1 MSENRLPR
9 SYEYHQV
16 PAPWIQINL
25 LKLLAQLGADDQS
38 ASEHMYE
45 VLLQTLQRAEKH
57 RNNAGYAVLY
67 EAIMS
72 ITRIR
77 ANNSLLEAAAN
88 SIGQLL
94 RVRNHNLKYLGIQAL
109 AAIVRV
115 APRFVGPHQME
126 VIECLESTDE
136 SIKRKTLDLLYRM
149 TNTKN
154 VVVIVAKLIEY
165 LQNTVA
171 TDELVRA
178 ELVSRINEL
187 AERYA
192 PNNHWYIDTMN
203 VMLQLGG
210 ALVRPEVAYNLIR
223 LISQGSGNSEEEDM
237 QLRHYAVTTFL
248 KSLES
253 GDSLPDIQVQVLAWV
268 VSEYGYLAAEDN
280 SGVTLLG
287 IVTRFADLMERP
299 HTDIS
304 TRGWILTG
312 LLKLAAQLDHIPPSI
327 ITLTQK
333 YTRSRHPDLMM
344 RAYEFLALVH
354 NPALMGEVLP
364 VDASCE
370 DLEVD
375 PKLSFLNAYASRG
388 VANGVFKPYIP
399 REARQSASTTLVHP
413 AMSTV
418 SSTPAPTSSKKE
430 LNFSYPAPAPPSSSL
445 IHPTISHQAT
455 AVAPTPSQSS
465 SAPNTPPPSSR
476 EQPLS
481 PDAPISTYVLY
492 YLNIRN

>member
-1 MSENRLPR
+1 M
-9 SYEYHQV
+9 

-25 LKLLAQLGADDQS
+25 LKLLALLGADDQT

-45 VLLQTLQRAEKH
+45 VLLQVLQRAEGYK
-57 RNNAGYAVLY
+57 NNAGYAVLY

-88 SIGQLL
+88 SIGHLI

-115 APRFVGPHQME
+115 APRFVAPHQME

-154 VVVIVAKLIEY
+154 VEVIVSKLIEY

-203 VMLQLGG
+203 IMLQLGG
-210 ALVRPEVAYNLIR
+210 THVRPEVAYNLIR
-223 LISQGSGNSEEEDM
+223 LISQGGGSSEDEDT

-248 KSLES
+248 NSLES
-253 GDSLPDIQVQVLAWV
+253 GEILPDRHVQVLSWV
-268 VSEYGYLAAEDN
+268 VSEYGYLVAEDN
-280 SGVTLLG
+280 SGVTLLS
-287 IVTRFADLMERP
+287 IVTKFADLMERP
-299 HTDIS
+299 HTDVT

-312 LLKLAAQLDHIPPSI
+312 LLKLAAQLEHIPPSI

-333 YTRSRHPDLMM
+333 YTRSRQPDLMM

-354 NPALMGEVLP
+354 NPVLMAEVLP

-370 DLEVD
+370 DIEVD
-375 PKLSFLNAYASRG
+375 PKLPFLDSYTRRG
-388 VANGVFKPYIP
+388 VATGVFKPYIP
-399 REARQSASTTLVHP
+399 REARKSKSIVNASP
-413 AMSTV
+413 QV
-418 SSTPAPTSSKKE
+418 SSVSATPISSSKKE
-430 LNFSYPAPAPPSSSL
+430 LNFSYPAPPP
-445 IHPTISHQAT
+445 
-455 AVAPTPSQSS
+455 VS
-465 SAPNTPPPSSR
+465 SALASTASPQSAAISVPVVSQPNNAPSTPPPSSR
-476 EQPLS
+476 DQPLS
-481 PDAPISTYVLY
+481 PDAPIST
-492 YLNIRN
+492 